1 MDDESNASS
10 SGKMRIDALV
20 SAQSI
25 SPTAP
30 KSASWLA
37 TNGGNGEQHQIRSL
51 HMLLIEAKR
60 AALEDAFIEKRKEQ
74 QVRATTGPLDQPQLR
89 PALATISSLPNPIP
103 IPPSSPSSTKTTSST
118 SGVLNKRI
126 FSRGL
131 HIGAASSSV
140 ENLSFSVLNRT
151 NGLASKT
158 LRLPLSATAAEASK
172 ENIDVNRP
180 ADVEMKKITST
191 PPSSTLQQQP
201 QPKLLKLTLGA
212 GLPQQRRP
220 LSNLPTLTRTHSFP
234 PATSSPSTPSR
245 STTLNVRKRSLE
257 ASPSTAASA
266 RILVQSLPN
275 VKIHVQKKIKLMP
288 RPAGQVQA
296 RPEGVKNVLVYHF

>member
-1 MDDESNASS
+1 
-10 SGKMRIDALV
+10 MRIDALV

-37 TNGGNGEQHQIRSL
+37 ATNGEQHQIRSL

-74 QVRATTGPLDQPQLR
+74 QVRATTPLDQPQLR

-151 NGLASKT
+151 NGPASKT
-158 LRLPLSATAAEASK
+158 LRLPLATTAAEASK

-180 ADVEMKKITST
+180 ADVEMKKLTST